1 MLRIALSALVA
12 GLALAMAPASAAER
26 HPNIRLVNQEPVLP
40 GSDELAY
47 AGREPLPVQPPGVV
61 VVAPLPLYT
70 EDGTEPIF
78 PYMHSDPAWKLC
90 QFGHRA
96 RHGRRFTHCGPYSY
110 HPYGLFGYRPF
121 GTYRPYRP
129 TPVYGEAPSARV
141 IQLRP
146 VR

>member
-1 MLRIALSALVA
+1 MLRTTLSALAV
-12 GLALAMAPASAAER
+12 GLALAVAPGLAAER
-26 HPNIRLVNQEPVLP
+26 HPNIRVVNQELVYPV
-40 GSDELAY
+40 SEEVAY
-47 AGREPLPVQPPGVV
+47 ARHVPLAAQTPGVV

-70 EDGTEPIF
+70 EDGIEPVF

-90 QFGHRA
+90 QFGRDV
-96 RHGRRFTHCGPYSY
+96 RGRRATHCGPYSY

-129 TPVYGEAPSARV
+129 GPVYGEAPGARV
-141 IQLRP
+141 IELQS